1 MASVLPDYLG
11 EDAGGR
17 VIVAHLGHGASLCA
31 LQGGKSMAT
40 TMGFTPLD
48 GIPMA
53 TRPGALDPGVLL
65 YLLQESSL
73 SAAALD
79 ELLNHQSGL
88 LGLSGFSGDMRQLL
102 ADDRPEAQQA
112 IEYFV
117 HHTRRAIGS
126 LVAVLGGLDA
136 LVFTAGIGEHAP
148 TVRASICD
156 TLGWLGI
163 ELDAAKNQSN
173 ACFISSTDARVPV
186 CVIATDEE
194 LIIAQHTCSLL
205 RMDEHGNYD

>member
-1 MASVLPDYLG
+1 
-11 EDAGGR
+11 
-17 VIVAHLGHGASLCA
+17 
-31 LQGGKSMAT
+31 MAT